1 MIYLKT
7 DEEIELLR
15 ENNILVSKTLAEV
28 GRHIRPGVTTKE
40 LDSIAEDF
48 IRAHGAVPAFLGYQ
62 GFPASLC
69 ISVNEQV
76 VHGIPSSKCVLKE
89 GDIVS
94 VDCGT
99 FMKGFVGDSAYTF
112 AVGEVAAEVRQLMEV
127 TKEALYKGTAQ
138 AKAGNRVGD
147 VSAAVQ
153 EHAESF
159 GYGVV
164 RELEGHGLGRRMHE
178 DPGVPNYGARGRGP
192 LLREGM
198 VICIE
203 PMINMGTKAV
213 VFEQDGW
220 TVRTRDRKPAAHYEG
235 FQYHRTGN
243 KQLRLYGKTSCYRTG
258 RDDHRGTVQRDVP
271 RRAGQRPRAHGPYLG
286 EDAYALHQDPS
297 RR

>member
-15 ENNILVSKTLAEV
+15 ENNILVAKTLAEV
-28 GRHIRPGVTTKE
+28 GRHILPGVTTLE
-40 LDSIAEDF
+40 LDRIAEEF

-76 VHGIPSSKCVLKE
+76 VHGIPSAKQVLEE

-112 AVGEVAAEVRQLMEV
+112 AVGEVAGEVRQLMDV

-147 VSAAVQ
+147 ISAAVQ
-153 EHAESF
+153 AHAESF

-164 RELEGHGLGRRMHE
+164 RELEGHGLWSDWNRPFG
-178 DPGVPNYGARGRGP
+178 
-192 LLREGM
+192 
-198 VICIE
+198 
-203 PMINMGTKAV
+203 
-213 VFEQDGW
+213 
-220 TVRTRDRKPAAHYEG
+220 RTR
-235 FQYHRTGN
+235 N
-243 KQLRLYGKTSCYRTG
+243 C
-258 RDDHRGTVQRDVP
+258 
-271 RRAGQRPRAHGPYLG
+271 
-286 EDAYALHQDPS
+286 PS
-297 RR
+297 G